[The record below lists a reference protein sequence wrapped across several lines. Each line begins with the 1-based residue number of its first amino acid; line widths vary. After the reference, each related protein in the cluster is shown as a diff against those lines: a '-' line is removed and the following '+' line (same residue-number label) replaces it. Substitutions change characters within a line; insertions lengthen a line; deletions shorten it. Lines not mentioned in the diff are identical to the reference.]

1 MVFDRNPRFGKDQ
14 SFAEGAARA
23 TDFLWENT
31 QGDVTSFPKSY
42 LENLRYEFSDG
53 DVSMLELIDRV
64 DLGKNATYEDYCE
77 IRDALTKV
85 DPARFPNPDAVIQV
99 FPENLL
105 YEIDEPEIDFSEFE
119 DFAEGDMDGM
129 GDKVETF
136 FKKVI
141 SSVYLN
147 GVTKV
152 TDKEGNPPSDDN
164 NFLLAPDGKSFS
176 GVFYD
181 EAPNQ
186 PVKSYP
192 FSLTEGK
199 SNKWSIKY

>member
-1 MVFDRNPRFGKDQ
+1 MTFDRNPQFGKDQ
-14 SFAEGAARA
+14 SFAEGAVRA

-31 QGDVTSFPKSY
+31 QGDVTAFPKSY

-64 DLGKNATYEDYCE
+64 DLGPNASYEDYSQ
-77 IRDALTKV
+77 IRDLLTKV
-85 DPARFPNPDAVIQV
+85 DPARFPNPEAVVEV
-99 FPENLL
+99 FSENLL
-105 YEIDEPEIDFSEFE
+105 YEIDEPDMDFSEFE
-119 DFAEGDMDGM
+119 DFAEGDVDNMS
-129 GDKVETF
+129 DKMETF

-141 SSVYLN
+141 ASVYLD
-147 GVTKV
+147 GVTNV
-152 TDKEGNPPSDDN
+152 TDKDGNPPNDAN

-186 PVKSYP
+186 PVKTFP
-192 FSLTEGK
+192 FTITEGK
-199 SNKWSIKY
+199 SGKWSIKY

>member
-1 MVFDRNPRFGKDQ
+1 MAFDRNPQFGRDQ
-14 SFAEGAARA
+14 SFAEGAVRA

-31 QGDVTSFPKSY
+31 QGDVTAFPKSY

-64 DLGKNATYEDYCE
+64 DLGPNASYEDYSQ
-77 IRDALTKV
+77 IRDLLTKV
-85 DPARFPNPDAVIQV
+85 DPARFPDPEAVVEV

-105 YEIDEPEIDFSEFE
+105 YEIDEPDVDFSEFE
-119 DFAEGDMDGM
+119 DFAEGDVDNMS
-129 GDKVETF
+129 DKMETF

-141 SSVYLN
+141 ASVYLD
-147 GVTKV
+147 GVTNV
-152 TDKEGNPPSDDN
+152 TDKDGNPPNDAN
-164 NFLLAPDGKSFS
+164 NFLLATDGKSFS

-186 PVKSYP
+186 PVKTFP
-192 FSLTEGK
+192 FTITEGK
-199 SNKWSIKY
+199 SGKWSIKY

>member
-1 MVFDRNPRFGKDQ
+1 
-14 SFAEGAARA
+14 
-23 TDFLWENT
+23 
-31 QGDVTSFPKSY
+31 
-42 LENLRYEFSDG
+42 
-53 DVSMLELIDRV
+53 
-64 DLGKNATYEDYCE
+64 
-77 IRDALTKV
+77 
-85 DPARFPNPDAVIQV
+85 
-99 FPENLL
+99 L

>member
-181 EAPNQ
+181 EVPNQ